1 LNDALFRRVAP
12 IRDDFKFDGDT
23 AEVFE
28 DMLRRSI
35 PFYGELQAM
44 TAELARR
51 YAQDGSD
58 VYDLGCSTGTTMLL
72 LAKALSGRRTR
83 IVGVDASAA
92 MLEKAR
98 RKLRRARVLRRCRL
112 VRADVNA
119 PPAMPNASVA
129 VLNLTLHFVRP
140 VNRERL
146 LAAVFKGLRRGG
158 CLILTEKI
166 VPEDSIVARDFVDLY
181 HAFKARQGYSRLE
194 IDRKREALEN
204 VLIPYRVEENRR
216 LLRRSGFQVVE
227 EFFRWYNFCGLLAV
241 KR

>member
-1 LNDALFRRVAP
+1 MKDTLFRRASP

-23 AEVFE
+23 ADVFE

-35 PFYGELQAM
+35 PFYGEIQAM

-72 LAKALSGRRTR
+72 LAKALRSRRVN
-83 IVGVDASAA
+83 IVGVDASPT

-98 RKLRRARVLRRCRL
+98 LKLRRAGVLRRCRL
-112 VRADVNA
+112 VAADVNEA
-119 PPAMPNASVA
+119 PAMKNASVA
-129 VLNLTLHFVRP
+129 VMNLTLHFVRP

-146 LAAVFKGLRRGG
+146 LAEVHKGLRRGG

-166 VPEDSIVARDFVDLY
+166 VTEDSAVTRDFVDLY
-181 HAFKARQGYSRLE
+181 HDFKARQGYSRRE
-194 IDRKREALEN
+194 IERKREALEN
-204 VLIPYRVEENRR
+204 VLIPYRVEENRA
-216 LLRRSGFQVVE
+216 LLRRGGFAVVE